1 MESDFSAQEE
11 QWKKE
16 KTELVQGLRD
26 SRQWYNFIFSDTELL
41 EQFDDLKH
49 NIGQFVNSYVASV
62 PNVTQLELDETWE
75 ALPRS
80 ATDLLNHPYHFL
92 HVFEAYIWE
101 RLMAVVFKR
110 DSRAWAGSLGQDF
123 VNVSNSVQGQ
133 SHHVQFCAGR
143 RFSCLRI
150 PRCDLRGTMILSC
163 QTSTLGVQAHPTF

>member
-26 SRQWYNFIFSDTELL
+26 SRQRYNFIFSDTELL
-41 EQFDDLKH
+41 EQFDDLTH

-92 HVFEAYIWE
+92 HV
-101 RLMAVVFKR
+101 
-110 DSRAWAGSLGQDF
+110 
-123 VNVSNSVQGQ
+123 
-133 SHHVQFCAGR
+133 
-143 RFSCLRI
+143 
-150 PRCDLRGTMILSC
+150 
-163 QTSTLGVQAHPTF
+163 